1 MEEDRAILTF
11 HRIPS
16 LNSSLITTSSPAK
29 SGAEQFRRR
38 VLRNP
43 ARGDFGLGRF
53 ACISLVE
60 KCEQREFAPTTA
72 QLLNNPLAILALVP
86 KDAAIFA
93 AGALAGAA
101 AKTVTAPL
109 DRIKLLMQTHGI
121 RLGQQ
126 SAKKAIGFIEAITL
140 IAKEEGVKGYWKG
153 NLPQVIRVLPYSAV
167 QLLAYESYKVSLCH
181 L

>member
-1 MEEDRAILTF
+1 MRLIFFFPLYNMEEDRAILTF

-109 DRIKLLMQTHGI
+109 DRIKLLMQV
-121 RLGQQ
+121 
-126 SAKKAIGFIEAITL
+126 L
-140 IAKEEGVKGYWKG
+140 IFPLLY
-153 NLPQVIRVLPYSAV
+153 IFVLLVDCFSFTV
-167 QLLAYESYKVSLCH
+167 NFNEIVTS
-181 L
+181 